1 MPTHILKRPMDKNIL
16 FNFLE
21 LICMTMNKQYII
33 NYDSFKKS
41 KFIEKLDPFID
52 EIRPYYYISKRSYLE
67 QPITYKR
74 FLTIIRQICNYN
86 NITYRSVLKYQYSEQ
101 QVEYYVY
108 FDEDGSSENT
118 IHCEKETVGSSDV
131 DDVA

>member
-21 LICMTMNKQYII
+21 LICMIMNKQYVI

-52 EIRPYYYISKRSYLE
+52 DIRPYYYISKRSYLE

-108 FDEDGSSENT
+108 FDEDTSSDNT
-118 IHCEKETVGSSDV
+118 IYCEKETAGSSNV

>member
-21 LICMTMNKQYII
+21 LICMAMNKQYII

-41 KFIEKLDPFID
+41 KFIEKLDTFID
-52 EIRPYYYISKRSYLE
+52 EIRSYYYISKRSYLE

-108 FDEDGSSENT
+108 FDEDGSSDNT
-118 IHCEKETVGSSDV
+118 IYCEKETAGSSDV

>member
-21 LICMTMNKQYII
+21 LICMTMNKQYVI

-41 KFIEKLDPFID
+41 KFIEKLDTFID
-52 EIRPYYYISKRSYLE
+52 EIRSYYYISKRSYLE

-108 FDEDGSSENT
+108 FDEDGSSDNT
-118 IHCEKETVGSSDV
+118 IYCEKETAGSSDV